1 MASFLT
7 KIFGSRNDRLIKQY
21 RRKVAAINK
30 LEPEMKALSDEQL
43 KAKTAEF
50 RQRLADGASLDSLL
64 PEAFAVVR
72 EASFRVLGMRHFD
85 VQLIGGMV
93 LNDGKIAE
101 MRTGEGK
108 TLTATL
114 AVYLN
119 ALPGKGAHVVTVNDY
134 LASRDAAWMGK
145 VYNFLGM
152 SVGTILSN
160 QPNDQKQAA
169 YAADITYGTNNEFG
183 FDYLRDNMEYETGA
197 RRQRGLFF
205 AIVDEVDSILI
216 DEARTPLIISGPAEG
231 STDIYVAIDKIPDM
245 LVRQKQEKGEGDYWV
260 DEKQHTVQ
268 LSEAGHEKVEKIMVD
283 MGLLPAGQ
291 SLYSPTN
298 IMLLHYLNA
307 ALRAHTLFVKD
318 QHYVVQNGEVII
330 VDEFTGRL
338 MKGRR
343 WSDGLHQAVEAKEGV
358 EIQQENQTFAS
369 ITFQNYFRMYEKL
382 SGMTGTADTEAYE
395 FQEIY
400 GLETVVIPTHRMM
413 IRDDQ
418 QDKVY
423 RTAKEKY
430 KAIVDDVKECYGR
443 GQPVLVGTTSIENS
457 ELISDMLTKA
467 GIPHNVLNAK
477 QHEREAQIVMEAG
490 RPGMV
495 TIATNMAG
503 RGTDIVLGG
512 GISKALEQIDNDETL
527 SEEQKKAQKEEIKAK
542 WQVDHDRVV
551 ELGGL
556 RIIGSERHES
566 RRIDNQLRGRSGRQG
581 DPGSSRFYLSMED
594 PLLRIFAGE
603 KMQALMNKLRLP
615 EGEAIEA
622 GIVSRSIETAQR
634 KVESRNFDI
643 RKQLLEYDDV
653 ANDQRKEIYA
663 LRNEIL
669 ENKDVSG
676 PVKELR
682 DGYFTS
688 LFRHYVPADTV
699 EEQWDLEGLEKELK
713 EQWNLDVPL
722 KATLEKSESSDDQ
735 ELLDMLLAATN
746 KVYDEKVAL
755 VGHEAFAQFE
765 RNVLLQFL
773 DQRWREHL
781 SQLDMLRQGIYLRG
795 YAQKQPKQEYKRE
808 AFELFANLLET
819 VGADVTR
826 VLMNV
831 QIRQPEPE
839 EVAAAQQEAQ
849 APAQQEALPQEE
861 DPFAHVGRNDPCPC
875 SSGKKFKDCHGKLR

>member
-21 RRKVAAINK
+21 RRKVAVINK
-30 LEPEMKALSDEQL
+30 LEPEIKALSDEQL

-152 SVGTILSN
+152 TVGTILSN

-291 SLYSPTN
+291 SLYSPSN

-430 KAIVDDVKECYGR
+430 KAIVDDVKECFGR

-527 SEEQKKAQKEEIKAK
+527 SDEQKKAQKEEIKAK

-849 APAQQEALPQEE
+849 APAQQEALSQEE
-861 DPFAHVGRNDPCPC
+861 DPFAHVGRNDPRPC
-875 SSGKKFKDCHGKLR
+875 GSGKKFKDCHGKLR

>member
-566 RRIDNQLRGRSGRQG
+566 RRI
-581 DPGSSRFYLSMED
+581 
-594 PLLRIFAGE
+594 
-603 KMQALMNKLRLP
+603 
-615 EGEAIEA
+615 
-622 GIVSRSIETAQR
+622 
-634 KVESRNFDI
+634 
-643 RKQLLEYDDV
+643 
-653 ANDQRKEIYA
+653 
-663 LRNEIL
+663 
-669 ENKDVSG
+669 
-676 PVKELR
+676 
-682 DGYFTS
+682 
-688 LFRHYVPADTV
+688 
-699 EEQWDLEGLEKELK
+699 
-713 EQWNLDVPL
+713 
-722 KATLEKSESSDDQ
+722 
-735 ELLDMLLAATN
+735 
-746 KVYDEKVAL
+746 
-755 VGHEAFAQFE
+755 
-765 RNVLLQFL
+765 
-773 DQRWREHL
+773 
-781 SQLDMLRQGIYLRG
+781 
-795 YAQKQPKQEYKRE
+795 
-808 AFELFANLLET
+808 
-819 VGADVTR
+819 
-826 VLMNV
+826 
-831 QIRQPEPE
+831 
-839 EVAAAQQEAQ
+839 
-849 APAQQEALPQEE
+849 
-861 DPFAHVGRNDPCPC
+861 
-875 SSGKKFKDCHGKLR
+875 